1 MMSYW
6 HHPRFSS
13 YRTLAGVFSPD
24 NWQLGMW
31 QQLYDSPSQRGR
43 DPERPRP
50 LLRAVRAS
58 HPGRSETTRPAE
70 SARSRSARAVSRCRR
85 SSRCKAPEAHS
96 SSRALT
102 RQDQTYGVGQFVLY
116 DRPNPADPASRGSY
130 NFQFTPD
137 PTLYGPGTPS
147 ATVYQDAYT
156 ATCH

>member
-1 MMSYW
+1 MQ
-6 HHPRFSS
+6 
-13 YRTLAGVFSPD
+13 SP
-24 NWQLGMW
+24 G
-31 QQLYDSPSQRGR
+31 GAF
-43 DPERPRP
+43 E
-50 LLRAVRAS
+50 
-58 HPGRSETTRPAE
+58 
-70 SARSRSARAVSRCRR
+70 
-85 SSRCKAPEAHS
+85 
-96 SSRALT
+96 SRALT